1 MGKPKAFDLCRRGA
15 LYRKVC
21 VQLFVVWCLLLPEHI
36 FYFSKV
42 ITFMQ
47 LCFLIG
53 WNDKSI
59 SDRPWPV
66 SRTFFKLYTYE
77 HNVFFWLPFD
87 CELTHWCMYTEPSRW
102 SPCFWTP
109 TGTDIFCICWRTR
122 NNRPRPTWPSSSSTT
137 TNMEGRTD
145 PCKTKNINSHCAR
158 ERKGILGQNLEI
170 LHVRKSKLCF

>member
-1 MGKPKAFDLCRRGA
+1 
-15 LYRKVC
+15 
-21 VQLFVVWCLLLPEHI
+21 
-36 FYFSKV
+36 
-42 ITFMQ
+42 MQ

-53 WNDKSI
+53 WNDKSV

-66 SRTFFKLYTYE
+66 SRTFFKLYTYK

-102 SPCFWTP
+102 NPCFWTP

-170 LHVRKSKLCF
+170 LHVLKSKLFFSSLVIRMLNEIWSWGFFFNVISHDFTLPGQRYWGKRIIPMMR